1 MFVKAVGAHPSRLS
15 NLYFAFLFVSR
26 AVAKAGDILGTYDYS
41 IGDASEGVTVEEL
54 VKQLVNVPEFGQAG
68 IQVSED
74 TINAARQCK
83 TGFDESS
90 LFQVPILDKQ
100 CSLTFYYCNQK

>member
-26 AVAKAGDILGTYDYS
+26 AVAKAGDILSSYDYA
-41 IGDASEGVTVEEL
+41 IGDDAEGAAVEEL
-54 VKQLVNVPEFGQAG
+54 VKQLVNVPDFGQSG
-68 IQVSED
+68 SIVSRD
-74 TINAARQCK
+74 TIIAARQCK

-90 LFQVPILDKQ
+90 LFQVLK
-100 CSLTFYYCNQK
+100 